1 MDPQKPHREDEMY
14 YVVRGRA
21 RMQIGSEHTEVSNGT
36 VIFVE
41 AEAEHRFYD
50 IQEEL
55 EVLVFFAASAG
66 ELERL
71 ADILQEEG
79 FIKAYR
85 VVKDERGEVASWGVE
100 MNPANNLAREGWR
113 ASTLKPGDKVTI
125 VVHPLRN
132 NEKGGQYLSIKLP
145 DGTALGDQGPGVL

>member
-21 RMQIGSEHTEVSNGT
+21 RMQIGSEHAEVSNGT

-55 EVLVFFAASAG
+55 EVLVFFAPA
-66 ELERL
+66 E
-71 ADILQEEG
+71 QE
-79 FIKAYR
+79 
-85 VVKDERGEVASWGVE
+85 
-100 MNPANNLAREGWR
+100 
-113 ASTLKPGDKVTI
+113 
-125 VVHPLRN
+125 
-132 NEKGGQYLSIKLP
+132 
-145 DGTALGDQGPGVL
+145 